1 MNNEIREKIENN
13 EIDEIKNYISLLI
26 LKLYK
31 DNKITDIERIAY
43 ELKILSLDKYGL
55 YKIYE
60 ILKGVEVWKYTF

>member
-13 EIDEIKNYISLLI
+13 EIEEIKNYISLLI

-60 ILKGVEVWKYTF
+60 ILKGVEI